1 MELNI
6 ERQGIMM
13 KTWKVLKGLTHVVA
27 YVEVAENCKIYDTA
41 YATLQLVRSQFPE
54 DRSINGTQLLD
65 VARGETMQENI
76 PVYQL
81 A

>member
-1 MELNI
+1 
-6 ERQGIMM
+6 MM

-27 YVEVAENCKIYDTA
+27 YVEVAENCKIYDIA
-41 YATLQLVRSQFPE
+41 YASLQLVRSHFPE
-54 DRSINGTQLLD
+54 DKSINRTQLLD
-65 VARGETMQENI
+65 VARGEIMQENI

>member
-1 MELNI
+1 MI
-6 ERQGIMM
+6 

-27 YVEVAENCKIYDTA
+27 YVEVSGNCKIYDTA
-41 YATLQLVRSQFPE
+41 YASLQLVRSHFPK
-54 DRSINGTQLLD
+54 DKSINGTQLLD

>member
-1 MELNI
+1 
-6 ERQGIMM
+6 MM
-13 KTWKVLKGLTHVVA
+13 KTWKVLKGLIHIVA
-27 YVEVAENCKIYDTA
+27 YVEVMENCKIYDTA
-41 YATLQLVRSQFPE
+41 YASLQLVRSQFPE

>member
-1 MELNI
+1 
-6 ERQGIMM
+6 M

-27 YVEVAENCKIYDTA
+27 YVEVSENCKIYDTS
-41 YATLQLVRSQFPE
+41 YAALQLVRSHFPE

-65 VARGETMQENI
+65 VAKGEAVQENI

>member
-1 MELNI
+1 
-6 ERQGIMM
+6 MM

-27 YVEVAENCKIYDTA
+27 YVEVSENCKIYDTA
-41 YATLQLVRSQFPE
+41 YASLQLVRSQFPE

>member
-1 MELNI
+1 
-6 ERQGIMM
+6 M

-27 YVEVAENCKIYDTA
+27 YVEVSENCKIYDTS
-41 YATLQLVRSQFPE
+41 YAALQLVRSHFPE

-65 VARGETMQENI
+65 VAKGEAVQENI
-76 PVYQL
+76 SVYQL

>member
-1 MELNI
+1 
-6 ERQGIMM
+6 MM

-27 YVEVAENCKIYDTA
+27 YVEVSENCKIYDTS
-41 YATLQLVRSQFPE
+41 YAALQLVRSHFPE

-65 VARGETMQENI
+65 VAKGEAVQENI

>member
-1 MELNI
+1 
-6 ERQGIMM
+6 MM
-13 KTWKVLKGLTHVVA
+13 KTWKVSKGIGGIVA
-27 YVEVAENCKIYDTA
+27 YVQVLETCTIFDTG
-41 YATLQLVRSQFPE
+41 YASLQLVRSQFPE
-54 DRSINGTQLLD
+54 DRNINCHQLLD

>member
-1 MELNI
+1 
-6 ERQGIMM
+6 MM

-41 YATLQLVRSQFPE
+41 YAALQLVRSQFPE

-65 VARGETMQENI
+65 VARGEAMQENI

-81 A
+81 V

>member
-1 MELNI
+1 MRIWNI
-6 ERQGIMM
+6 KKGI
-13 KTWKVLKGLTHVVA
+13 GEVVA
-27 YVEVAENCKIYDTA
+27 YVQVLETCTIFDTA
-41 YATLQLVRSQFPE
+41 YAALQLVRSKYPNE
-54 DRSINGTQLLD
+54 NINCHQLLD

>member
-1 MELNI
+1 
-6 ERQGIMM
+6 M
-13 KTWKVLKGLTHVVA
+13 KKIKG
-27 YVEVAENCKIYDTA
+27 K
-41 YATLQLVRSQFPE
+41 E

>member
-1 MELNI
+1 
-6 ERQGIMM
+6 M

-41 YATLQLVRSQFPE
+41 YASLQLVRSKFSKN
-54 DRSINGTQLLD
+54 RSINGTQLLD
-65 VARGETMQENI
+65 VSRGETMQENI

>member
-1 MELNI
+1 MI
-6 ERQGIMM
+6 

-27 YVEVAENCKIYDTA
+27 YVEVSENCKIYDTA
-41 YATLQLVRSQFPE
+41 YASLQLVRSHFPE
-54 DRSINGTQLLD
+54 DKSINGTQLLD

-76 PVYQL
+76 PVHQL